1 MRYYKLIVPLILI
14 VAFSRFSIAQ
24 HSEPS
29 NWRIYKSDI
38 HRFSFSYPPTIAV
51 RTRPVDFFH
60 IEGLVDC
67 IELVDKQKNDEII
80 LRIMISEP
88 FTNPRAL
95 VKDAAFLKKT
105 CKKYRGMSI
114 DGRAAINCK
123 ACGSAACSWEIV
135 IPGTKQFDIFTLLTK
150 ESATEE
156 PKDDKYPIRSIIW
169 SIKWS
174 DPR

>member
-1 MRYYKLIVPLILI
+1 MRYYKFIVQLILI
-14 VAFSRFSIAQ
+14 VFFSSFSIAQ
-24 HSEPS
+24 HSDHS
-29 NWRIYKSDI
+29 NWFIYKSDI

-67 IELVDKQKNDEII
+67 IELVDKRKTDKII
-80 LRIMISEP
+80 LRFMIREP
-88 FTNPRAL
+88 STNPRAL

-105 CKKYRGMSI
+105 CKKYKEMSI

-123 ACGSAACSWEIV
+123 TCGRAACSWEIV
-135 IPGTKQFDIFTLLTK
+135 IPGIKQFDIFTLLTK
-150 ESATEE
+150 ESETEE
-156 PKDDKYPIRSIIW
+156 PKDDKYPIRSIIE

-174 DPR
+174 DPK